1 MLYMRNAMIYI
12 LLMKNNTM
20 LIVDVKPQHLVPI

>member
-1 MLYMRNAMIYI
+1 MRNGMIYI
-12 LLMKNNTM
+12 LLMKNNMM